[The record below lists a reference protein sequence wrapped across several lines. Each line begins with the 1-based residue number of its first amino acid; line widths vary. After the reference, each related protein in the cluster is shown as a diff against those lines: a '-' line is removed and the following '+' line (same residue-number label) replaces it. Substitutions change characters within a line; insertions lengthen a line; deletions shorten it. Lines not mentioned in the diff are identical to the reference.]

1 MRGGFLFRPYLLALN
16 TSTGSVVVGD
26 VVTFSVRRSCALRLT
41 RASSSSLGTRRVP
54 ALSAR
59 GGALPAGPAGRERRR
74 KVWKRPWGE
83 GRSRVFW
90 ARRFWSQALW
100 SYPKAMHVEFEE
112 MYDAKEGDRRRSTGV
127 YLLVLLLDGR
137 SASYIQEILHAG
149 MGIAKSHICRAY
161 QKRGIHKCQGII
173 NMAKEGMRPR

>member
-59 GGALPAGPAGRERRR
+59 GGTLPAGPAGRERRR
-74 KVWKRPWGE
+74 KVWKRPWGKGVHVSSGRDAFGRRRCGHIRRRCAWNSRRCTMLRRGLAEVNWGIPARPASRRSECLLYPGNPPCEHEHREESYLPHIPKEGYPQMPGRYQHGE
-83 GRSRVFW
+83 GRDT
-90 ARRFWSQALW
+90 
-100 SYPKAMHVEFEE
+100 P
-112 MYDAKEGDRRRSTGV
+112 
-127 YLLVLLLDGR
+127 
-137 SASYIQEILHAG
+137 
-149 MGIAKSHICRAY
+149 
-161 QKRGIHKCQGII
+161 
-173 NMAKEGMRPR
+173 